1 MDTLIILDDTL
12 MMMMMMI
19 MMMIMMMMMM
29 YLFYYYFVVTL
40 NDKVSEYKVKVKDG
54 AKDLDETIKID
65 TKKGTET
72 FHIPSNGDTSP
83 DAPGE
88 VDVVYDFKQVRKLK
102 FGMAYVKNSLIFVSF
117 TFSFPFPSFFP
128 SSFFRSI
135 FPSLSSLQNDGC
147 FNCSLS
153 LYLSLYLCDFAH

>member
-1 MDTLIILDDTL
+1 
-12 MMMMMMI
+12 
-19 MMMIMMMMMM
+19 MMMMMM
-29 YLFYYYFVVTL
+29 YLFYYYFFFTL

-83 DAPGE
+83 DAPGD

-117 TFSFPFPSFFP
+117 TFSFPFPSFLPSFLP
-128 SSFFRSI
+128 SSFFPSI
-135 FPSLSSLQNDGC
+135 FPSLSSLQNDGY
-147 FNCSLS
+147 FNCSFS
-153 LYLSLYLCDFAH
+153 LYLSLSLPDFPH

>member
-1 MDTLIILDDTL
+1 MDTLIIFHDTL
-12 MMMMMMI
+12 
-19 MMMIMMMMMM
+19 MMMMMM
-29 YLFYYYFVVTL
+29 YLFYFYFLFTL
-40 NDKVSEYKVKVKDG
+40 KDKVSEYKVKVRDG

-72 FHIPSNGDTSP
+72 FHIASNGDTSP

-102 FGMAYVKNSLIFVSF
+102 FGMAYVKNSLMFVSF
-117 TFSFPFPSFFP
+117 TFSFPFPSFLP
-128 SSFFRSI
+128 SFFFPSI
-135 FPSLSSLQNDGC
+135 FPCLSFLQNDGY

-153 LYLSLYLCDFAH
+153 PSIFLSVSLILHINLV